1 MTTIEK
7 SKKVKNYSP
16 EFKAQAL
23 ETLANSPKSMRVLAK
38 DLGISYQ
45 TMMTWKKL
53 KSLKEPVKNDETKKL
68 KQENEILRKEN
79 EILKKAAAFFAKQ
92 LN

>member
-1 MTTIEK
+1 MTTVTTIK
-7 SKKVKNYSP
+7 INKNYSP

-45 TMMTWKKL
+45 TIMAWKKQ
-53 KSLKEPVKNDETKKL
+53 KALKEPVKNDENKKL
-68 KQENEILRKEN
+68 KQEIDLLKKEN